1 MSSDLSYSRTR
12 SAEGST
18 VHTRVVT
25 ANEVRIP
32 EPSAGE
38 VIVVERYGKPYAAVI
53 DADMLE
59 LLKRL
64 IAMFGEQPPAELSLS
79 DVALQVHRN
88 SEAGEDVEDF
98 DFELLTTHP
107 AA

>member
-1 MSSDLSYSRTR
+1 MR
-12 SAEGST
+12 
-18 VHTRVVT
+18 TRVVA

-64 IAMFGEQPPAELSLS
+64 VDIFGEQPPIELSVS
-79 DVALQVHRN
+79 DVALEVHRS
-88 SEAGEDVEDF
+88 SEAGDDIEEF
-98 DFELLTTHP
+98 DFGLLSTHP
-107 AA
+107 AS

>member
-1 MSSDLSYSRTR
+1 
-12 SAEGST
+12 
-18 VHTRVVT
+18 VHTRVVA

-53 DADMLE
+53 DAGMLE

-64 IAMFGEQPPAELSLS
+64 VAMFGEQPPAELSLS
-79 DVALQVHRN
+79 DVAVKVHRS
-88 SEAGEDVEDF
+88 SEAGDDVEDF